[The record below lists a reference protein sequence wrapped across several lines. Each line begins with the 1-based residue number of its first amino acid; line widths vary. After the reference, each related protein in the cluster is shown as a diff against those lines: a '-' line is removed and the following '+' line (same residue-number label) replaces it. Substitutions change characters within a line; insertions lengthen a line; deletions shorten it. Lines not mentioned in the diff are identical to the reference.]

1 MRLGKILA
9 AAAALV
15 TSFVGVTSFAAEPTP
30 WQIDFQPAATPVM
43 EQIRDFHQLL
53 FIIIL
58 LISIFVL
65 GLLLYTMVKF
75 RAKNNPV
82 PSMTTHNTVIEV
94 LWTVVP
100 VNILVVIAVPSFKLL
115 YFTDVVPKADMTIK
129 ATGNQWFWTY
139 EYPDHGKF
147 TFDANMIP
155 DDELKPGQRR
165 LLETDT
171 TVVVPA
177 NATVRVQVTAADVLH
192 SWAVPAFG
200 VKIDAVPGRLNE
212 TWFKATKEGTYYG
225 QCSELCGV
233 NHGFMPI
240 KVQVVSTAFFES
252 WVAKQ
257 RKAAGLNAP
266 FMNAVTGT
274 AMKTLAR

>member
-1 MRLGKILA
+1 
-9 AAAALV
+9 
-15 TSFVGVTSFAAEPTP
+15 
-30 WQIDFQPAATPVM
+30 
-43 EQIRDFHQLL
+43 
-53 FIIIL
+53 
-58 LISIFVL
+58 
-65 GLLLYTMVKF
+65 
-75 RAKNNPV
+75 
-82 PSMTTHNTVIEV
+82 
-94 LWTVVP
+94 
-100 VNILVVIAVPSFKLL
+100 
-115 YFTDVVPKADMTIK
+115 MTIK

-266 FMNAVTGT
+266 FMNAVTVT